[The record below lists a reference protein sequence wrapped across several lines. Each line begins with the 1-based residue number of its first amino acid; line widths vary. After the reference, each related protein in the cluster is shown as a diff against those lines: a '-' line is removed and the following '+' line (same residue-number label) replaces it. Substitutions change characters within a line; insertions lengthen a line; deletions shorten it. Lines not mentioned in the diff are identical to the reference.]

1 MTRSLQAAFETD
13 LSQGER
19 YQQAYQQYES
29 EKIAAGSSIEDDHF
43 YDDFQ
48 AAHSSIA
55 SPIGTEETF
64 VRVPRSPI
72 NEYEQRRRSAYGF
85 LCAGGCAFA
94 TALLFR
100 WRSASRLATLVVI
113 ELRACGKPLDLVHS
127 ALVESPRRESG
138 GTGRRAGFRFLC
150 RKACG
155 FDSRLSHFPQI
166 A

>member
-1 MTRSLQAAFETD
+1 MTRSLQTAFETD

-29 EKIAAGSSIEDDHF
+29 EKIAAGSSIEDEHF

-64 VRVPRSPI
+64 VRVPRSRI

-85 LCAGGCAFA
+85 LCGGAA
-94 TALLFR
+94 P
-100 WRSASRLATLVVI
+100 SRLRCSSAGAGSCAWRRWWSSNSGRVENRWIWYT
-113 ELRACGKPLDLVHS
+113 PLL
-127 ALVESPRRESG
+127 
-138 GTGRRAGFRFLC
+138 
-150 RKACG
+150 
-155 FDSRLSHFPQI
+155 
-166 A
+166 